1 MKSVILNSMTQ
12 SHRKMEKKTTKQLL
26 EMPKE
31 ELKAYLLSIPI
42 EEREPINKEL
52 LKAIYDQTVQ
62 KIKDDVDG

>member
-1 MKSVILNSMTQ
+1 
-12 SHRKMEKKTTKQLL
+12 MEKKTIKQLL

-42 EEREPINKEL
+42 EERKPINKEL

-62 KIKDDVDG
+62 KIVDDVDR

>member
-1 MKSVILNSMTQ
+1 
-12 SHRKMEKKTTKQLL
+12 
-26 EMPKE
+26 MPKE

-52 LKAIYDQTVQ
+52 LRAIYDRTVQ

>member
-1 MKSVILNSMTQ
+1 MTQ